1 MARSWRE
8 SCQFQ
13 EWEAPATQTLSAG
26 PIFSPHLGPDLLQ
39 VASFLNRTGCQQCQ
53 VHIPLVSPPLTLN
66 FFKFIVICSFIFA
79 CAGSSLL

>member
-1 MARSWRE
+1 MQKEEKVARSWRE

-39 VASFLNRTGCQQCQ
+39 VASFLNRTGCQQRQ

-66 FFKFIVICSFIFA
+66 FF
-79 CAGSSLL
+79 